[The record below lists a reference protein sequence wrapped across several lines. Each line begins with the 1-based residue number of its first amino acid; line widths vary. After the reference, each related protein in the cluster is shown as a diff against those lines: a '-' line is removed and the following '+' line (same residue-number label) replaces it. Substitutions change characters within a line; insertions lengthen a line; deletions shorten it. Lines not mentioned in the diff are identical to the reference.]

1 MQDIEFIINT
11 EYVELCNLLKLV
23 DLADSGG
30 RGKAMVAEGLVKVD
44 GKLEMRKTAKI
55 KPGQVIECED
65 KRILINID
73 PNAEIEPP
81 KVKAPKVRGKGQ
93 PNRRSGAGPRP
104 TSTKSTKK
112 TSANKA
118 SKDTE
123 KKSPWH

>member
-44 GKLEMRKTAKI
+44 GELELRKTAKI
-55 KPGQVIECED
+55 RAGQIIECEG
-65 KRILINID
+65 KRILISID
-73 PNAEIEPP
+73 PDAEIKPP
-81 KVKAPKVRGKGQ
+81 KVKAPKVRGKGH
-93 PNRRSGAGPRP
+93 PNRRSGAGIKPAGAKP
-104 TSTKSTKK
+104 TKK
-112 TSANKA
+112 PNK
-118 SKDTE
+118 SSE